1 MNGMSTATLA
11 PPSPDDTLTDLR
23 SRAGLTTRQAGE
35 RMGLTHARIVQI
47 EDTGSDSI
55 DQLEALAAIYDVTED
70 EIRAANKR
78 TKSR

>member
-1 MNGMSTATLA
+1 
-11 PPSPDDTLTDLR
+11 
-23 SRAGLTTRQAGE
+23 
-35 RMGLTHARIVQI
+35 MGLTHARIVQI